1 MTSHR
6 KTENNELIFGV
17 HNHFQSGIFPITIQ
31 GREYVVDAETPVDCG
46 DDSYFLL
53 VTAGAGTMYVN
64 NIHFSL
70 KRGMLI
76 CLGPFHACRIVP
88 QPGAALHLM
97 EAHINSGAYM
107 YILSCPY
114 LPIKTLIIPDE
125 PAIVSLSEPETHIA
139 ETIIQKLPLLHSVDY
154 LEEKLS
160 FLYIMQLYGLLIS
173 NS

>member
-1 MTSHR
+1 
-6 KTENNELIFGV
+6 
-17 HNHFQSGIFPITIQ
+17 
-31 GREYVVDAETPVDCG
+31 
-46 DDSYFLL
+46 
-53 VTAGAGTMYVN
+53 
-64 NIHFSL
+64 
-70 KRGMLI
+70 
-76 CLGPFHACRIVP
+76 
-88 QPGAALHLM
+88 M

-160 FLYIMQLYGLLIS
+160 FLYMMQLYGLLIS